1 MTEDEFGFERK
12 RAEFDI
18 DTAPLTHDFLEAH
31 PEMWPRISSFA
42 PTGWDAEIAGALRA
56 LVDLST
62 ETAVGIRVSQVKS
75 KLGGLRIYLDIDE
88 DSLGPVEVVDSTPI
102 STRFRSS
109 STSGSV
115 RDRARAI
122 VDAAGARCESLCE
135 LCGAPGV
142 LRNESG
148 WLHIACPAHAG
159 RGPNPD
165 KAT

>member
-18 DTAPLTHDFLEAH
+18 DTAPLTNDFLEEH
-31 PEMWPRISSFA
+31 PEMWPRISSFVPA
-42 PTGWDAEIAGALRA
+42 GWAAEIAGALRA

-62 ETAVGIRVSQVKS
+62 ETVVGIRVSQVKS
-75 KLGGLRIYLDIDE
+75 KLGGLRIYVDIDE
-88 DSLGPVEVVDSTPI
+88 DSLGPVEIVDSTPI

-109 STSGSV
+109 STHGSV

-122 VDAAGARCESLCE
+122 VDAAGARCEELCE

-148 WLHIACPAHAG
+148 WLRTACDAHARPG
-159 RGPNPD
+159 SNPAM
-165 KAT
+165 AT